1 MDGKDLRET
10 KTPEMT
16 KDKIDTLGIICS
28 FNEYLLSN
36 HYALLGSVLDTR
48 SQSNTKRRLGS
59 WIMLLTHQYY
69 LAAVLGALSPRT
81 LGSPGMGESSPS
93 DPRTGVSHRRQSTSS
108 PREEGSKET
117 VKGL

>member
-28 FNEYLLSN
+28 FNDYLLSN

-48 SQSNTKRRLGS
+48 SQSNTKRWLGS

-69 LAAVLGALSPRT
+69 LAAVLGALSPALWALQEWERAAPVT
-81 LGSPGMGESSPS
+81 QGQ
-93 DPRTGVSHRRQSTSS
+93 VSVIGGKAHPAPER
-108 PREEGSKET
+108 KA
-117 VKGL
+117 VKKQ

>member
-1 MDGKDLRET
+1 MKRNYILTLVPYKIPRLITELNIENSYVNIPEQIMFFFLILDGKDLRET

-48 SQSNTKRRLGS
+48 SQSNTKRRLG
-59 WIMLLTHQYY
+59 
-69 LAAVLGALSPRT
+69 
-81 LGSPGMGESSPS
+81 
-93 DPRTGVSHRRQSTSS
+93 TGLCYSHISTI
-108 PREEGSKET
+108 
-117 VKGL
+117 